1 MKKLDLFLLR
11 NFAGPFVASFFV
23 TLVILVIQFL
33 SRYQE
38 DILGK
43 GFEGKVLVE
52 LFLYTCVSL
61 TLLAL
66 PMGMLMASLMT
77 LGGLGERYELLALK
91 AAGISMQRILRPYL
105 VLGFLAWGISFY
117 IASYFVPWAN
127 RNMYALLYDMERAR
141 PILALQPGVFSQWV
155 EGVALRIG
163 KRQPPDKAEDVLLYL
178 YAPDGKIQ
186 KTLTAPAAR
195 IYVDKVYRYL
205 VLHLFNG
212 CQYEFV
218 SQPEGFQRIRLCFD
232 SLLMRIDIS
241 QLGLRRSDEKLFA
254 SHYYVL
260 TLPQLPAAVDSLHRL
275 EAAQVERLRR
285 YWAEIVPST
294 PLLGSY
300 VLPQEKLS
308 ALGSL
313 QSTYRYL
320 ESEAYQIEEMRER
333 IRRYE
338 LEWYNKFFMPLGSFV
353 FLILGASLGA
363 LLRRGGLGMPLVV
376 STVFF
381 IVYYVLL
388 TQGKKLA
395 REGVLTAWIGSAL
408 PILITLPI
416 TLYLFLLVNT
426 EAPWLQPEYW
436 KKRFL
441 RP

>member
-11 NFAGPFVASFFV
+11 NFAGPFAASFSV
-23 TLVILVIQFL
+23 TLVILTIQFL

-77 LGGLGERYELLALK
+77 LGNLGERYELLALK
-91 AAGISMQRILRPYL
+91 AAGVSMYRILKPYL
-105 VLGFLAWGISFY
+105 ILGLVAWGISFY

-127 RNMYALLYDMERAR
+127 RKMYALLYDMERAR

-155 EGVALRIG
+155 EDVALRIG
-163 KRQPPDKAEDVLLYL
+163 KRLPPDKAEDVLLYI

-186 KTLTAPAAR
+186 KTFTAPAAR

-205 VLHLFNG
+205 VIHLFDG

-218 SQPEGFQRIRLCFD
+218 SQTDGLQRVRLCFD
-232 SLLMRIDIS
+232 SLLMRVDIS

-260 TLPQLPAAVDSLHRL
+260 TLPQLPAAVDSLRRV
-275 EAAQVERLRR
+275 EAAQLERLRR
-285 YWAEIVPST
+285 YWSEIVPPI
-294 PLLGSY
+294 PLAGPY
-300 VLPQEKLS
+300 ELPQEKLS
-308 ALGSL
+308 ALSSL

-320 ESEAYQIEEMRER
+320 QSEAYQIEDMRER

-338 LEWYNKFFMPLGSFV
+338 LEWYNKFFMPIGSCI

-376 STVFF
+376 STIFF
-381 IVYYVLL
+381 IIYYVLL

-395 REGVLTAWIGSAL
+395 REGVLPVWVGSAL
-408 PILITLPI
+408 PILVTLPVTI
-416 TLYLFLLVNT
+416 YFFLLVNT
-426 EAPWLQPEYW
+426 EAPWLYLEYW
-436 KKRFL
+436 KKRLL
-441 RP
+441 RR